1 MGDNLL
7 YGIIMLG
14 ICYSIVNAQIKLLV
28 LQRRLLLGIN
38 VSRPRYA
45 MEKIVAVLL
54 QGIGD
59 YVINE
64 SCYNYDGHYFVYKL
78 IDPLPGNDAM

>member
-1 MGDNLL
+1 
-7 YGIIMLG
+7 MLG
-14 ICYSIVNAQIKLLV
+14 VSLQGYSIVIAQNKLV
-28 LQRRLLLGIN
+28 LQRRLLVIN

-45 MEKIVAVLL
+45 MENIVAVLL

-59 YVINE
+59 NVINE

-78 IDPLPGNDAM
+78 IDPLPGKDAM